1 MSDVTQNISAQEQG
15 DLVAAEQ
22 PLPLFDI
29 EGTPSMGRTE
39 TMQDRSM
46 TRRQLLEAAVAGTA
60 VLAVSGRG
68 QARAAGVPAAL
79 GGQPV
84 RTAPFPRWP
93 AFREADEQAVLPVLR
108 SGVWS
113 RSKVVDEA
121 EKRFAR
127 LMGAKHCLATCN
139 GTNAIITSLWALG
152 IGAGD
157 EVITTPYT
165 FVGTIQPILLAGAL
179 PVFADIDPDTWQ
191 IDPARIEAKI
201 NSNTAAILPVHI
213 IGGVCDMDRIN
224 AILEREGEVLEILL
238 FKLVETRLLLENDE
252 LRFLSRSTREVER
265 ARTRA
270 REIDLM
276 RATTVSQHRPGVTLR
291 DLATESTGPWPG
303 IFRDHHDVLTS
314 LVAEIEVTAHQNSGA
329 ARLGLEALQRAK
341 VPAGTAEPADA
352 LEGTGN
358 HGDAELARLARGA
371 AFESVLGTAS
381 RLRMPDLL
389 DFLR

>member
-1 MSDVTQNISAQEQG
+1 
-15 DLVAAEQ
+15 
-22 PLPLFDI
+22 
-29 EGTPSMGRTE
+29 
-39 TMQDRSM
+39 
-46 TRRQLLEAAVAGTA
+46 
-60 VLAVSGRG
+60 
-68 QARAAGVPAAL
+68 
-79 GGQPV
+79 
-84 RTAPFPRWP
+84 
-93 AFREADEQAVLPVLR
+93 
-108 SGVWS
+108 
-113 RSKVVDEA
+113 
-121 EKRFAR
+121 
-127 LMGAKHCLATCN
+127 
-139 GTNAIITSLWALG
+139 
-152 IGAGD
+152 
-157 EVITTPYT
+157 
-165 FVGTIQPILLAGAL
+165 
-179 PVFADIDPDTWQ
+179 
-191 IDPARIEAKI
+191 
-201 NSNTAAILPVHI
+201 
-213 IGGVCDMDRIN
+213 MDRIN